1 LDKRAANLKNCVLVA
16 ALLPLVFLVLRS
28 YLGELTANP
37 IEYVSQATGWW
48 TLCFLSV
55 TLAIT
60 PIRKL
65 FKFQWIFPLRR
76 LFGLIAFFYAC
87 VHLATWV
94 VLDQFFDF
102 ESMLLDIKDR
112 PYITIGMSAFV
123 ITSILAYTSRKS
135 IRLALGPQRWVHIH
149 RLIYVIAIL
158 GVTHFYL
165 IVKRDTTEPLVFAA
179 IIAVLLAARFIARQ
193 KK

>member
-1 LDKRAANLKNCVLVA
+1 LDKRAVNLKNCVLVA

-48 TLCFLSV
+48 ALCFLSV

-65 FKFQWIFPLRR
+65 FKFKWIFPLRR

-135 IRLALGPQRWVHIH
+135 IRIALGPQRWVHIH

-179 IIAVLLAARFIARQ
+179 IIAVLFAARFIARQ

>member
-1 LDKRAANLKNCVLVA
+1 
-16 ALLPLVFLVLRS
+16 
-28 YLGELTANP
+28 
-37 IEYVSQATGWW
+37 
-48 TLCFLSV
+48 
-55 TLAIT
+55 
-60 PIRKL
+60 
-65 FKFQWIFPLRR
+65 
-76 LFGLIAFFYAC
+76 
-87 VHLATWV
+87 
-94 VLDQFFDF
+94 
-102 ESMLLDIKDR
+102 MLLDIKDR

-135 IRLALGPQRWVHIH
+135 IRIALGPQRWVHIH

-179 IIAVLLAARFIARQ
+179 IIAVLFAARFIARQ